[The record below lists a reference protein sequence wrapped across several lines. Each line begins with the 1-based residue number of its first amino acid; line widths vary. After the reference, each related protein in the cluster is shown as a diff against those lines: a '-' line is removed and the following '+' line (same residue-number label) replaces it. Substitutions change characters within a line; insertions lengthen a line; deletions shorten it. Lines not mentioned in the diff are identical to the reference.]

1 MNLFRLFFPQKDP
14 NYIKREY
21 NIPDKIDW
29 EIRLNKHGIVA
40 TSKSLPGLITNANNP
55 EELLEMM
62 NDAVLEYFN
71 VSKLDSDYVFDILD
85 LDGQGTVRLKQAEKQ
100 KQYA

>member
-1 MNLFRLFFPQKDP
+1 MSIFRLIFPQKHP
-14 NYIKREY
+14 EQVKREY

-29 EIRLNKHGIVA
+29 EIQLNEHGLIA
-40 TSKSLPGLITNANNP
+40 TSKSLPGLVTNASNP

-71 VSKLDSDYVFDILD
+71 VSKLESDFVFDTLN
-85 LDGQGTVRLKQAEKQ
+85 LAGQGTVALKQAKEQ

>member
-1 MNLFRLFFPQKDP
+1 MSLFRLFFPQKNP
-14 NYIKREY
+14 HYIKREY

-29 EIRLNKHGIVA
+29 EIQLNKNGLVA
-40 TSKSLPGLITNANNP
+40 VSKDLPGLVTNANNP
-55 EELLEMM
+55 RELLEMI

-71 VSKLDSDYVFDILD
+71 VSKFDSDYIFDTLD
-85 LDGQGTVRLKQAEKQ
+85 LAGHGTVRLKQAKAQ

>member
-1 MNLFRLFFPQKDP
+1 MKLFRLFFPQKDP
-14 NYIKREY
+14 NYIKQTY
-21 NIPDKIDW
+21 NIPDKINW
-29 EIRLNKHGIVA
+29 KIQLNNKGIVA
-40 TSKSLPGLITNANNP
+40 TSEDLPGLVTNADNP

-71 VSKLDSDYVFDILD
+71 VSKFESDYVFDVLN
-85 LDGQGTVRLKQAEKQ
+85 LAGQGTICLRQAEKQ

>member
-1 MNLFRLFFPQKDP
+1 MNLFRLFFPQKNP

-29 EIRLNKHGIVA
+29 KIQLNKHGIIA
-40 TSKSLPGLITNANNP
+40 TSKSLPGLVTNANNP

-71 VSKLDSDYVFDILD
+71 VSKLDSDYVFDVLN

-100 KQYA
+100 YA